1 MCGCFEIRFNFAE
14 TFVKTGDENYKPSKN
29 YSSGGLEW
37 AQLITDNK
45 NEISIQHILIAGSK
59 DRPYII
65 KHWRQDWLYQNTDFY
80 MYNYNNNWNY
90 VKKDKKEVKGQW
102 TQKVFQ
108 VDDSPR
114 YEGSGS
120 WVHVDGKSYWENTTS
135 APLPRREYSKRSDYN
150 VMQRG
155 NRQEIS
161 LTGWVHDQNNKKIN
175 RKNGNKDI
183 VLSYYNYGK
192 QFPLRGFSCS
202 AQQIPSLVDNFKE
215 YDVFAGLGLK
225 EIYGDELNSVMN
237 LKAYEFSSLIFLND
251 GNGNYI
257 AKELPS
263 RAQFSSINDM
273 QINDYNKD
281 GISDILIIGNMH
293 QVEIETPRND
303 AGIGALLLGTKNG
316 KFEFSPLDKSGFFT
330 PGDAKKIIEIET
342 KDGLLVLVANNND
355 ILQTFKLN

>member
-1 MCGCFEIRFNFAE
+1 MHKKIYIRKILLNILILLIISTLEAQTKKKKDIKSIKEMCGCFEIRFNFAE

-29 YSSGGLEW
+29 YSSVGLEW

-45 NEISIQHILIAGSK
+45 NEISIQHILISGSK
-59 DRPYII
+59 ERPYII

-150 VMQRG
+150 VMERG

-183 VLSYYNYGK
+183 VLAHEKGHNNYVK
-192 QFPLRGFSCS
+192 VEDSKCES
-202 AQQIPSLVDNFKE
+202 AVKWWVENENKWKNVRNKWE
-215 YDVFAGLGLK
+215 EV
-225 EIYGDELNSVMN
+225 YGRNKDLN
-237 LKAYEFSSLIFLND
+237 LKKSVNKTPLYMVLFLEEIKEKNEI
-251 GNGNYI
+251 NSTIESYINY
-257 AKELPS
+257 
-263 RAQFSSINDM
+263 
-273 QINDYNKD
+273 
-281 GISDILIIGNMH
+281 
-293 QVEIETPRND
+293 
-303 AGIGALLLGTKNG
+303 
-316 KFEFSPLDKSGFFT
+316 
-330 PGDAKKIIEIET
+330 
-342 KDGLLVLVANNND
+342 
-355 ILQTFKLN
+355 